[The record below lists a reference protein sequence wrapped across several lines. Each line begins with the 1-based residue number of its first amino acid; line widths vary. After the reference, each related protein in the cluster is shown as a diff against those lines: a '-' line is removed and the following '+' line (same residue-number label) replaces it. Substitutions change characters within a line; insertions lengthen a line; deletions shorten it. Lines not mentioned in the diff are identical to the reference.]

1 MSSEIVVIGS
11 LNMDMVVQVTR
22 RPERGETLMGSG
34 FFTSPGGKGANQAYA
49 AGKLG
54 ASVAMIGRVGNDVF
68 ADQLIQNLRQAGVD
82 TSCIGRVEGESTG
95 VALINVDQEGDNS
108 IVVAP
113 GANYRVTPDYV
124 RQHEAAI
131 AGAKLVMVQL
141 EIPQESIVEAVAIA
155 GEHGVPVM
163 LDPAPARPLP
173 DDLLAKVRY
182 IVPNESEIAM
192 LTGVEVSDEPSARR
206 ASAVL
211 RDKGIGTVFS
221 KLGGKG
227 VVVTDADQSFTLPG
241 YKVVAVDTT
250 AAGDA
255 FAGALATALVAGK
268 DLREATAFAN
278 AVGALTVT
286 RAGAQS
292 SMPDL
297 AEAEAFMKAAEHH

>member
-11 LNMDMVVQVTR
+11 LNMDMVVQVAR
-22 RPERGETLMGSG
+22 RPERGETLLGSG

-49 AGKLG
+49 AGRLG
-54 ASVAMIGRVGNDVF
+54 ASVAMIGRVGDDVF
-68 ADQLIQNLRQAGVD
+68 ADQLIRNLQQAGVD
-82 TSCIGRVEGESTG
+82 TTCIERVEDESTG
-95 VALINVDQEGDNS
+95 VALINVDREGDNS

-113 GANYRVTPDYV
+113 GANYRVTPEYV
-124 RQHEAAI
+124 RRHAATI
-131 AGAKLVMVQL
+131 AAAKLVMVQL
-141 EIPQESIVEAVAIA
+141 EIPQESIAEAIAIA
-155 GEHGVPVM
+155 GENSVPVM
-163 LDPAPARPLP
+163 LDPAPAGQLP
-173 DDLLAKVRY
+173 DELLAKVRY
-182 IVPNESEIAM
+182 IVPNESEIAV
-192 LTGVEVSDEPSARR
+192 LTGVEVSDEPSARQ

-227 VVVTDADQSFTLPG
+227 VVVTAADQSFTLPG
-241 YKVVAVDTT
+241 YRVEAVDTT

-297 AEAEAFMKAAEHH
+297 SETEAFMKEAGSK